1 MGSPKKLPIFDLG
14 IFGALAE
21 WLGRSLQSFVRGF
34 DSLTRLQNL
43 LDDLGSSPKILLT
56 AVSKCQP
63 YKAAS

>member
-1 MGSPKKLPIFDLG
+1 
-14 IFGALAE
+14 
-21 WLGRSLQSFVRGF
+21 
-34 DSLTRLQNL
+34 L